1 MQCATI
7 LDQAIVDG
15 NNASQANNLLLMMT
29 QKRPGS
35 EPSYPP
41 WNKQAR
47 VVKQK
52 PPRCEYLCQYQA
64 TPPPPWREPAPPCN
78 AAQLTKKHTCGKRPL
93 SSAAQPATKRGDS
106 CAARPGHRASR
117 AGSKYPECDDRASQS
132 EEPGTVIKKLLTSV
146 AYLKL
151 PAFSRKHCAE
161 DAAKRSA
168 IDVVRKAKQAGA
180 DIINIVF
187 EKEQDMD
194 LMEKDL
200 EAEMQATVKH
210 PGFFH
215 CRLAQLL
222 TLFSADCGQVVQ
234 KELSG
239 SEGGMPAICITLNG
253 PRENSGAMI
262 IINAASAQ
270 LAQPMRECCTGG
282 PCNVFHP
289 WVYSDRRRILFGARR
304 KRG

>member
-117 AGSKYPECDDRASQS
+117 AGSKYPKCDDRASQS

-161 DAAKRSA
+161 DAAQCSA

>member
-1 MQCATI
+1 M
-7 LDQAIVDG
+7 
-15 NNASQANNLLLMMT
+15 
-29 QKRPGS
+29 
-35 EPSYPP
+35 
-41 WNKQAR
+41 
-47 VVKQK
+47 
-52 PPRCEYLCQYQA
+52 CQYEA
-64 TPPPPWREPAPPCN
+64 TPPPPWREPTPPCN

-117 AGSKYPECDDRASQS
+117 AGSKYPKCDDRASQS

-234 KELSG
+234 KDLSG

-253 PRENSGAMI
+253 PRENSGDMI

-270 LAQPMRECCTGG
+270 LAQPMRERCTGG

-289 WVYSDRRRILFGARR
+289 WVYSDRRQILFGARR

>member
-1 MQCATI
+1 MQCVTV

-15 NNASQANNLLLMMT
+15 NHASQANNLLLMMT

-35 EPSYPP
+35 ELSYPP

-52 PPRCEYLCQYQA
+52 PPRCEYLCQYEA

-78 AAQLTKKHTCGKRPL
+78 AAQLTKKPICGKRPL

-106 CAARPGHRASR
+106 CVSRPGHRASR
-117 AGSKYPECDDRASQS
+117 AGSKYPKCDDRASQS

-151 PAFSRKHCAE
+151 PALSRKHCAE

-234 KELSG
+234 KDLSG

-270 LAQPMRECCTGG
+270 LAQPMRERCTGG

-289 WVYSDRRRILFGARR
+289 WVYPDRGRIFFGARR

>member
-1 MQCATI
+1 MQCVTV

-15 NNASQANNLLLMMT
+15 NHASQANNLLLMMT

-146 AYLKL
+146 AYLKI

-270 LAQPMRECCTGG
+270 LAQPMRERCTGG

-289 WVYSDRRRILFGARR
+289 WVYPDRGRIFFGARR

>member
-1 MQCATI
+1 MQCVTV

-15 NNASQANNLLLMMT
+15 NHASQANNLLLMMT

-161 DAAKRSA
+161 DAAQRSA

-289 WVYSDRRRILFGARR
+289 WVHSDRRRILFGARR

>member
-1 MQCATI
+1 MQCVTV

-15 NNASQANNLLLMMT
+15 NHASQANNLLLMMT

-52 PPRCEYLCQYQA
+52 PPRCEYLCQYEA
-64 TPPPPWREPAPPCN
+64 TPPPPWREPTPPCN
-78 AAQLTKKHTCGKRPL
+78 AAQLTEKHTCGKRPL

-117 AGSKYPECDDRASQS
+117 ASSKYPKCDDRASQS

-200 EAEMQATVKH
+200 ETEMQATVKH

-234 KELSG
+234 KDLSG
-239 SEGGMPAICITLNG
+239 SEGGKPVICIELDG

-270 LAQPMRECCTGG
+270 LAQPMRERCTGG

-289 WVYSDRRRILFGARR
+289 WVYSDRGRILFGARR

>member
-1 MQCATI
+1 
-7 LDQAIVDG
+7 
-15 NNASQANNLLLMMT
+15 MT

-52 PPRCEYLCQYQA
+52 PPRCEYLCQYEA
-64 TPPPPWREPAPPCN
+64 APPPPWREPAPPWN
-78 AAQLTKKHTCGKRPL
+78 AAQPAKKHTCGKRPL

-117 AGSKYPECDDRASQS
+117 AGSIYPKCDDRASQS

-187 EKEQDMD
+187 DW
-194 LMEKDL
+194 
-200 EAEMQATVKH
+200 VKWSSWCY
-210 PGFFH
+210 GFTS
-215 CRLAQLL
+215 L
-222 TLFSADCGQVVQ
+222 
-234 KELSG
+234 K
-239 SEGGMPAICITLNG
+239 
-253 PRENSGAMI
+253 
-262 IINAASAQ
+262 
-270 LAQPMRECCTGG
+270 
-282 PCNVFHP
+282 
-289 WVYSDRRRILFGARR
+289 LFGSTYFF
-304 KRG
+304 KWIC

>member
-1 MQCATI
+1 MQCVTV

-15 NNASQANNLLLMMT
+15 NHASQANNLLLMMT

-41 WNKQAR
+41 W
-47 VVKQK
+47 KQK
-52 PPRCEYLCQYQA
+52 PPRCEYLCQYET
-64 TPPPPWREPAPPCN
+64 TPPPPWREPAPLCN

-106 CAARPGHRASR
+106 CVSRPGHRASR
-117 AGSKYPECDDRASQS
+117 AGSKYPKCDDRASQS

-234 KELSG
+234 KDLSG

-270 LAQPMRECCTGG
+270 LAQPMRERCTGG

-289 WVYSDRRRILFGARR
+289 WVYSDRGRILFGARR

>member
-1 MQCATI
+1 MQCVTV

-15 NNASQANNLLLMMT
+15 NHASQANNLLLMMT

-52 PPRCEYLCQYQA
+52 PPRCEYLCQYEA
-64 TPPPPWREPAPPCN
+64 TPPPPWREPTPPCN

-117 AGSKYPECDDRASQS
+117 AGSKYPKCDDRVSQS

-168 IDVVRKAKQAGA
+168 IDMVRKAKHAGA

-222 TLFSADCGQVVQ
+222 TLFSADCGQIVQ
-234 KELSG
+234 KDLSG
-239 SEGGMPAICITLNG
+239 SEGGMPVICITLNG
-253 PRENSGAMI
+253 PRENSGDMI

-270 LAQPMRECCTGG
+270 LAQPMRERCTGG

-289 WVYSDRRRILFGARR
+289 WVYSDRRQILFGARR

>member
-1 MQCATI
+1 MQCVTV

-15 NNASQANNLLLMMT
+15 NHASQANNLLLMMT

-117 AGSKYPECDDRASQS
+117 AASKYPECDDRASQS

-289 WVYSDRRRILFGARR
+289 WVHSDRRRILFGARR

>member
-1 MQCATI
+1 MQCVTV

-15 NNASQANNLLLMMT
+15 NHASQANNLLLMMT

-52 PPRCEYLCQYQA
+52 PPRCEYLCQYEA
-64 TPPPPWREPAPPCN
+64 TPPPPWREPTPPCN

-117 AGSKYPECDDRASQS
+117 AGSKYPKCDDRASQS

-200 EAEMQATVKH
+200 KAEMQATVKH

-215 CRLAQLL
+215 CRLAQLM

-234 KELSG
+234 KDLSG
-239 SEGGMPAICITLNG
+239 SEGGKPVICIELDG

-289 WVYSDRRRILFGARR
+289 WVHSDRRRILFGARR

>member
-1 MQCATI
+1 MQCVTV

-15 NNASQANNLLLMMT
+15 NHASQANNLLLMMT

-117 AGSKYPECDDRASQS
+117 AGSKYPKCDDRASQS

-161 DAAKRSA
+161 DAAQRSA

-234 KELSG
+234 KDLSG
-239 SEGGMPAICITLNG
+239 SEGGKPVICIALNG

-289 WVYSDRRRILFGARR
+289 WVYPDRGRIFFGSRR

>member
-1 MQCATI
+1 MQCVTV

-15 NNASQANNLLLMMT
+15 NHASQANNLLLMMT

-161 DAAKRSA
+161 DAAQRSA

-222 TLFSADCGQVVQ
+222 TLFSADCDQVVQ

-270 LAQPMRECCTGG
+270 LAQPMRERCTGG

-289 WVYSDRRRILFGARR
+289 WVHSDRRRILFGARR

>member
-1 MQCATI
+1 MQCVTV

-15 NNASQANNLLLMMT
+15 NHASQANNLLLMMT

-117 AGSKYPECDDRASQS
+117 AASKYPECDDRASQS

-161 DAAKRSA
+161 DAAQRSA

-270 LAQPMRECCTGG
+270 LAQPMRERCTGG

-289 WVYSDRRRILFGARR
+289 WVYPDRGRIFFGARR

>member
-1 MQCATI
+1 MQCVTV

-15 NNASQANNLLLMMT
+15 NHASQANNLLLMMT

-35 EPSYPP
+35 EPLSPP
-41 WNKQAR
+41 WSKQAR

-52 PPRCEYLCQYQA
+52 PPRCEYLCQYEA

-93 SSAAQPATKRGDS
+93 GSAAQPATKRGDS
-106 CAARPGHRASR
+106 RAAHPGHRASR
-117 AGSKYPECDDRASQS
+117 AGSKYPKCDDRASQS

-234 KELSG
+234 KDLSG
-239 SEGGMPAICITLNG
+239 SEGGMPVICITLNG

-270 LAQPMRECCTGG
+270 LAQPMRERCTGG

-289 WVYSDRRRILFGARR
+289 WVYSDRGRILFGARR